1 MASLSIRIRLDP
13 DGRIGPGK
21 VDLLEHIAASGSIS
35 AAGRKMAMSYRRA
48 WELVEELNTMFATP
62 VVERQIGGRNGGGAS
77 LTPLGLSLVQRYRS
91 IEKAAESAARQ
102 HLDALQRH
110 TGDRNKDAVAPAAA
124 PPG

>member
-13 DGRIGPGK
+13 EGRIGPGK
-21 VDLLEHIAASGSIS
+21 VDLLEQIAALGSIS

-62 VVERQIGGRNGGGAS
+62 VVQRQVGGRNGGGAS
-77 LTPLGLSLVQRYRS
+77 LTPLGLSLVERYRS

-102 HLDALQRH
+102 HLDALQRQ
-110 TGDRNKDAVAPAAA
+110 TGDPDKNAVAPASARA
-124 PPG
+124 G